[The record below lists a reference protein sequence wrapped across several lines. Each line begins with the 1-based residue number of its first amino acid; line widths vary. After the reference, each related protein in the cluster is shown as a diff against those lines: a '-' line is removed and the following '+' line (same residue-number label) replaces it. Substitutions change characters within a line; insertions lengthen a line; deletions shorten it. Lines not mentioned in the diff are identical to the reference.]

1 MALIRIGA
9 FDGALANFGMAKLV
23 YDTDLPDDEA
33 LSVLDLKLVHTEKA
47 KQKTVRVSSDRL
59 RRSRENALAA
69 TAWLTDCAMLFVEVP
84 SGAQD
89 ANANFAFGIVTG
101 IYASMRL
108 EPIEVSPSETKLA
121 AVGTRTASKEEMIEW
136 AIERFPAAPWLRT
149 KRGGV
154 MVPTKANEHLADAV
168 AIAHAGIR
176 LPVFQQTKA
185 LVAAMQQDTARAAA

>member
-1 MALIRIGA
+1 MALIRIAA

-23 YDTDLPDDEA
+23 YDTNLPDEQA
-33 LSVLDLKLVHTEKA
+33 LSVLDLKLIHTEKA
-47 KQKTVRVSSDRL
+47 KAKTVRVSSDRL

-69 TAWLTDCAMLFVEVP
+69 QAWLKDCAMVFVEVP
-84 SGAQD
+84 TGGQSAD
-89 ANANFAFGIVTG
+89 ACMAFGIVTG
-101 IYASMRL
+101 IYAGLPL

-121 AVGTRTASKEEMIEW
+121 AVGTRTASKEEMIAW
-136 AIERFPAAPWLRT
+136 AAAKFPAAPWLTT

-176 LPVFQQTKA
+176 LPVFQQ
-185 LVAAMQQDTARAAA
+185 ARAMIATMGIAA